1 MRKVD
6 LTNVQEAG
14 SYERLPAGC
23 YECKIIK
30 VEDVAD
36 KEYLKIYFDITNG
49 EHKGWF
55 KKQYDAD
62 TRAEKQWGGSFI
74 RSYKE
79 SALPFLKG
87 FVTACENSNKGFT
100 WNGADEQQF
109 AKKNVGL
116 VIGYEEYINKNGKKR
131 ERMSIEPHSID
142 KIKSGEIPVP
152 ELKKLDPSKEVQ
164 TVKSEFVDPFSDN
177 AVSTEATTPV
187 ENDPFANS
195 DENPFD

>member
-1 MRKVD
+1 MKKINLD
-6 LTNVQEAG
+6 NVQEAG
-14 SYERLPAGC
+14 SFERLPAGC

-30 VEDVAD
+30 VEDVANR
-36 KEYLKIYFDITNG
+36 EYLKIYFDITNG
-49 EHKGWF
+49 NYKGWF
-55 KKQYDAD
+55 KKQYDED
-62 TRAEKQWGGSFI
+62 NREQKQWSGNFV

-79 SALPFLKG
+79 SALPFFKG
-87 FVTACENSNKGFT
+87 FVTACENSNKNFKWDGV
-100 WNGADEQQF
+100 NEQDF
-109 AKKNVGL
+109 VKKNVGL
-116 VIGYEEYINKNGKKR
+116 VIGYEEYINNNGKKR
-131 ERMSIEPHSID
+131 VRMVADPHSID

>member
-1 MRKVD
+1 MKKINLD
-6 LTNVQEAG
+6 NVQEAG
-14 SYERLPAGC
+14 SFERLPAGC

-30 VEDVAD
+30 VEDVANR
-36 KEYLKIYFDITNG
+36 EYLKIYFDITNG
-49 EHKGWF
+49 NYKGWF
-55 KKQYDAD
+55 KKQYDED
-62 TRAEKQWGGSFI
+62 NREQKQWSGNFV

-79 SALPFLKG
+79 SALPFFKG
-87 FVTACENSNKGFT
+87 FVTACENSNKNFKWDGV
-100 WNGADEQQF
+100 NEQDF
-109 AKKNVGL
+109 VKKNVGL
-116 VIGYEEYINKNGKKR
+116 VIGYEEYINNNGKKR
-131 ERMSIEPHSID
+131 VRMVADPHSID
-142 KIKSGEIPVP
+142 KIKSGEIPIP